1 MNEKAY
7 PSSLKKH
14 KPKKNRGD
22 KVIAEG
28 VDRTMAVVGE
38 ADETMMTITF
48 EVERKDKNGQVVRG
62 QHVTYGYLQN
72 HVGPDWN
79 SAEDIRALNIWRRQI
94 YSRNLPSI
102 RKPRELWLQS
112 EKDLVLDIMRDDL
125 EKRNYVRWNAL
136 ANAFNRKMAMAKV
149 VQRAGEAF
157 VSSGLRKADALT
169 EDRVAPWRSKQAI
182 MGQCTSR
189 WPEYRELLNKYQLAE
204 NDEDELDGIDDVQNS
219 IDKSP
224 EPDSGDE
231 DEIPDPNPLPQPE
244 STHQRTNK
252 STATDAKPFTTH
264 SRKRTYNEIKQ
275 NNDTGEEESEKETKE
290 KMAAKKLQTG
300 LESTE

>member
-62 QHVTYGYLQN
+62 QHVTYGYLEN

-79 SAEDIRALNIWRRQI
+79 SAEDIRALNIWPRQI
-94 YSRNLPSI
+94 YSRSLPSI

-112 EKDLVLDIMRDDL
+112 EKDLVLDIIRDHF
-125 EKRNYVRWNAL
+125 ETRRYVKWNAL

-149 VQRAGEAF
+149 VQRAGETF

-189 WPEYRELLNKYQLAE
+189 WPEYRELLNKYQLAT
-204 NDEDELDGIDDVQNS
+204 NDEDDVDENDGVQNN
-219 IDKSP
+219 ID
-224 EPDSGDE
+224 EFPDSGDE
-231 DEIPDPNPLPQPE
+231 DEIPDPNPLPRPE
-244 STHQRTNK
+244 TTHQRTTK
-252 STATDAKPFTTH
+252 PTATGAKTLTIH
-264 SRKRTYNEIKQ
+264 GKKRTYNEIEQ
-275 NNDTGEEESEKETKE
+275 NDNIGGKDSGKEIEK
-290 KMAAKKLQTG
+290 KMVAKKLKTD
-300 LESTE
+300 LECT